1 MLFFQNILTN
11 PIITSVLYQ
20 ALFKTPARF
29 SQLTY
34 IATEGSEVGTYYAW
48 ICQLQITCK
57 PLAFFIKHQPFSSQ
71 QKLIRTPEVAWPNF
85 HRIHVFFFAFNQN
98 IYQYTDFYIFALKI
112 NHSFFVSLFHFLS
125 QKEIRTMS
133 QCNHEN
139 VVNYYTSFVVKQELW
154 IVMRL
159 LNGGME
165 HKWIFQMRQS
175 VLKCEG
181 EGGGASSTQ
190 PYAYPYSDFSKCSLH
205 CSLAQAI
212 FTVSSVSVI
221 NL

>member
-1 MLFFQNILTN
+1 M
-11 PIITSVLYQ
+11 
-20 ALFKTPARF
+20 
-29 SQLTY
+29 
-34 IATEGSEVGTYYAW
+34 
-48 ICQLQITCK
+48 
-57 PLAFFIKHQPFSSQ
+57 
-71 QKLIRTPEVAWPNF
+71 IRTPEVAWPNF
-85 HRIHVFFFAFNQN
+85 NGIRIFFFAFNQN
-98 IYQYTDFYIFALKI
+98 IYQYTDIYIFALKI
-112 NHSFFVSLFHFLS
+112 NHSLFVSFLHFLS

-181 EGGGASSTQ
+181 EGGGHLPLSHMHTPTQIFQNALCIVLWHRQSSQ
-190 PYAYPYSDFSKCSLH
+190 CLV
-205 CSLAQAI
+205 CL
-212 FTVSSVSVI
+212 
-221 NL
+221 

>member
-1 MLFFQNILTN
+1 
-11 PIITSVLYQ
+11 
-20 ALFKTPARF
+20 
-29 SQLTY
+29 
-34 IATEGSEVGTYYAW
+34 
-48 ICQLQITCK
+48 
-57 PLAFFIKHQPFSSQ
+57 
-71 QKLIRTPEVAWPNF
+71 
-85 HRIHVFFFAFNQN
+85 
-98 IYQYTDFYIFALKI
+98 
-112 NHSFFVSLFHFLS
+112 
-125 QKEIRTMS
+125 MS

-175 VLKCEG
+175 VLKYG
-181 EGGGASSTQ
+181 GGGGGGASSTQ
-190 PYAYPYSDFSKCSLH
+190 PYAYPYSDFSRCSLH

-221 NL
+221 NLWQKVGSSPGSPASLCFLNSLRAENVGSEVADVTGIVKYIRKSVFWHQATRIFI

>member
-1 MLFFQNILTN
+1 
-11 PIITSVLYQ
+11 
-20 ALFKTPARF
+20 
-29 SQLTY
+29 
-34 IATEGSEVGTYYAW
+34 
-48 ICQLQITCK
+48 
-57 PLAFFIKHQPFSSQ
+57 
-71 QKLIRTPEVAWPNF
+71 
-85 HRIHVFFFAFNQN
+85 
-98 IYQYTDFYIFALKI
+98 
-112 NHSFFVSLFHFLS
+112 
-125 QKEIRTMS
+125 MS

-165 HKWIFQMRQS
+165 HKCIFQ
-175 VLKCEG
+175 G
-181 EGGGASSTQ
+181 GGGWGGGGGGGAARHLPLSHMHTPTQ
-190 PYAYPYSDFSKCSLH
+190 IFSKCSLH

>member
-1 MLFFQNILTN
+1 MSVILMTTLFYEALILQGEIWCWSLLGLKGLN
-11 PIITSVLYQ
+11 TSPVQ
-20 ALFKTPARF
+20 VNK
-29 SQLTY
+29 SW
-34 IATEGSEVGTYYAW
+34 SELPRLLGLILMESA
-48 ICQLQITCK
+48 
-57 PLAFFIKHQPFSSQ
+57 FSSLYSINIFINIQ
-71 QKLIRTPEVAWPNF
+71 TSIFLHQKLTI
-85 HRIHVFFFAFNQN
+85 
-98 IYQYTDFYIFALKI
+98 LCLSL
-112 NHSFFVSLFHFLS
+112 SFFHFLS

-181 EGGGASSTQ
+181 EGGGIFHSAICIPLLRFFKMLFALFFGTGN
-190 PYAYPYSDFSKCSLH
+190 LH
-205 CSLAQAI
+205 
-212 FTVSSVSVI
+212 SV
-221 NL
+221 

>member
-1 MLFFQNILTN
+1 ME
-11 PIITSVLYQ
+11 S
-20 ALFKTPARF
+20 A
-29 SQLTY
+29 
-34 IATEGSEVGTYYAW
+34 
-48 ICQLQITCK
+48 
-57 PLAFFIKHQPFSSQ
+57 FSSLYSINIFINIQ
-71 QKLIRTPEVAWPNF
+71 TSIFLHQKLTI
-85 HRIHVFFFAFNQN
+85 
-98 IYQYTDFYIFALKI
+98 LCL
-112 NHSFFVSLFHFLS
+112 FVSFFHFLS

-181 EGGGASSTQ
+181 EGGGGIFHSAICIPLLRFFKMLFALFFGTGN
-190 PYAYPYSDFSKCSLH
+190 LH
-205 CSLAQAI
+205 
-212 FTVSSVSVI
+212 SV
-221 NL
+221 